1 MKDRGRRRI
10 APAHRTANSTSLRR
24 PARARLD
31 FTGNQVRL
39 IGRADPSGGKADVY
53 LDGVKQL
60 CGIDFWCPQA
70 RDQQVL
76 CYKNGLAQ
84 GKHRLEI
91 VALGTKNPVSTG
103 TRVYLDAVQWSAA
116 QGESGFGQGGGP
128 TETQRVIFGYVG
140 RKDYVDSAGPR
151 LAAGNR
157 VHHAAGHHGRPGA
170 RVLLDG
176 AATQRGGRHAGP
188 RALPLR
194 RLRPRLHRVLHRGAR
209 ADLSR
214 AAEVLPGAKAARARR
229 LCDQHRD
236 CRQAGGHRH
245 GHRRHGRRAGQ
256 GRRPGLQRHPA
267 ANMA

>member
-10 APAHRTANSTSLRR
+10 APAPRTGKLHVASLAG
-24 PARARLD
+24 ARARLD

-116 QGESGFGQGGGP
+116 EGE
-128 TETQRVIFGYVG
+128 TA
-140 RKDYVDSAGPR
+140 SAR
-151 LAAGNR
+151 AA
-157 VHHAAGHHGRPGA
+157 A
-170 RVLLDG
+170 
-176 AATQRGGRHAGP
+176 
-188 RALPLR
+188 
-194 RLRPRLHRVLHRGAR
+194 RPRRSG
-209 ADLSR
+209 
-214 AAEVLPGAKAARARR
+214 
-229 LCDQHRD
+229 
-236 CRQAGGHRH
+236 
-245 GHRRHGRRAGQ
+245 
-256 GRRPGLQRHPA
+256 
-267 ANMA
+267 